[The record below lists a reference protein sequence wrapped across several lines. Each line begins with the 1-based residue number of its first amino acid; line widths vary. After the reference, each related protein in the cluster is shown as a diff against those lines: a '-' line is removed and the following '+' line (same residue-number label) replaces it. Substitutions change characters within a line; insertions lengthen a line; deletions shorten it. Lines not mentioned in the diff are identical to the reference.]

1 MKKRPPAVA
10 LMPAAA
16 LLLVLAPACGGPEAG
31 HRSDPR
37 RIEVR

>member
-1 MKKRPPAVA
+1 MKKRLPAVA

-31 HRSDPR
+31 QRPLSR
-37 RIEVR
+37 GIEVR